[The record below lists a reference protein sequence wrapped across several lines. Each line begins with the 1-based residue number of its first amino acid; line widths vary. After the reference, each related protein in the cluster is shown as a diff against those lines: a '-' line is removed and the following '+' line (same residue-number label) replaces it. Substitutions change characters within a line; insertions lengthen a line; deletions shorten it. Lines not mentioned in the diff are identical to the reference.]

1 MDTETL
7 LNDILTDKIL
17 RRLNGLTVLV
27 TGATSGIGLQIA
39 KVAAAQGAN
48 LILVAR
54 DATRLD
60 VVASS
65 LRGAASVQTEVADL
79 TAASDLEALLARL
92 EARNAQVDVFVN
104 NAGVGASGTFV
115 GEDWAKLDAMLR
127 LHVLAVARLSHWAAQ
142 RMLARG
148 RGAIVNLSAAVAT
161 RPTPHFAAYAASK
174 AFITNLSQALHEEL
188 AGSGVTVTAVHPPA
202 VATRFADAGYADL
215 KSTLVLRLF
224 PAVSATKVAV
234 CALKA
239 GLRGRRSISVGPIA
253 AAIMAS
259 APIVPAG
266 IDLGLMAWL
275 FRHRQTARA

>member
-1 MDTETL
+1 MNTDTLTPGLLADRTL
-7 LNDILTDKIL
+7 RQLA
-17 RRLNGLTVLV
+17 GQTVVV

-39 KVAAAQGAN
+39 KVAASQGAH

-54 DATRLD
+54 DAQRLAA
-60 VVASS
+60 VADS
-65 LRGAASVQTEVADL
+65 LPGAASVGTEVADL
-79 TAASDLEALLARL
+79 AASTAVDALVSRL
-92 EARNAQVDVFVN
+92 EARGVQPDLFVN
-104 NAGVGASGTFV
+104 NAGAGASGTFAA
-115 GEDWAKLDAMLR
+115 EDWSKVDAMLR
-127 LHVLAVARLSHWAAQ
+127 LNVLAVARLSHWAAR
-142 RMLARG
+142 RMQALG

-174 AFITNLSQALHEEL
+174 SFITNLSQALHQEL

-202 VATRFADAGYADL
+202 VATRFADVSHADL
-215 KSTLVLRLF
+215 KSTFVLRLF

-239 GLRGRRSISVGPIA
+239 GLRGTRSISVGPVA

-259 APIVPAG
+259 APLVPTG

-275 FRHRQTARA
+275 FRHRQVAGA